1 MARVQC
7 AAGAW
12 QFEATSVGNQ
22 ANGQFSYVSYAHQ
35 GPRWGGEKRETKLN
49 VILMMYE
56 IKFCFF
62 NIVHYRHRQHF
73 EQHPTLCD
81 CKGRPRI
88 VLFWPRL
95 VYQPL

>member
-35 GPRWGGEKRETKLN
+35 WPRWGGETGNETKCDTDD
-49 VILMMYE
+49 VLMMY
-56 IKFCFF
+56 
-62 NIVHYRHRQHF
+62 
-73 EQHPTLCD
+73 
-81 CKGRPRI
+81 
-88 VLFWPRL
+88 
-95 VYQPL
+95 

>member
-49 VILMMYE
+49 VILTM
-56 IKFCFF
+56 C
-62 NIVHYRHRQHF
+62 
-73 EQHPTLCD
+73 
-81 CKGRPRI
+81 
-88 VLFWPRL
+88 
-95 VYQPL
+95 